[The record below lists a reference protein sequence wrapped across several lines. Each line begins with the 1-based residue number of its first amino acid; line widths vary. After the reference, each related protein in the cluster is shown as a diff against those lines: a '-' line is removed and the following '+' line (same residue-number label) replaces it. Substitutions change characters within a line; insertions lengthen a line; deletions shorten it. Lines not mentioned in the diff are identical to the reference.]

1 MMSGGFQVAFQ
12 AKYWAQG
19 NPMSGRLTALSL
31 IDRGKGGNAP
41 YIATLVYIDRIL
53 EDKVWNIGSSHIDK
67 EELDRR
73 I

>member
-1 MMSGGFQVAFQ
+1 
-12 AKYWAQG
+12 
-19 NPMSGRLTALSL
+19 MSGRLTALSL
-31 IDRGKGGNAP
+31 IDRGKGENAP
-41 YIATLVYIDRIL
+41 YIATLVYVDRIS